1 VAAHAY
7 TSVRWGLVTRIK
19 AATGRLA
26 LDRRLADGAAPASSP
41 ELARRAQV
49 LSGWRTRHALADG
62 LERVVTEAV
71 APPRHHGAD
80 VPVQRDEVL
89 AAQAELLRLAT
100 ALRAEPAPAARGV
113 AEASLLLI
121 DGSGPVFS
129 PHPPGTLREAAF
141 RAAFHAEAG

>member
-1 VAAHAY
+1 MAAHAD
-7 TSVRWGLVTRIK
+7 TSIRWGLLARIK
-19 AATGRLA
+19 AATGRFA
-26 LDRRLADGAAPASSP
+26 LDQRLAAGEQPSSRP

-62 LERVVTEAV
+62 LERVVMEAV

-80 VPVQRDEVL
+80 VPVQREEVL
-89 AAQAELLRLAT
+89 AAQDVLLRLAT
-100 ALRAEPAPAARGV
+100 ALRAEPAPPVRAV

-121 DGSGPVFS
+121 DGTGPVFS
-129 PHPPGTLREAAF
+129 PYPPGALREAAF